1 MQESQK
7 IKSFSHFKL
16 HTQYSICEGAIKI
29 DNLKDFC
36 KSNKIKSI
44 GISDTANLCG
54 VLEFSEAI
62 SKQGTQPIIG
72 TQINFEYKNEKGL
85 LTLIAKNEDA
95 YKKLVELSSKSF
107 LENDNLSDPFC
118 KIEDLYSSNEDIIVM
133 SGTINGL
140 IGKLFNKSKFEDI
153 EKIFLNLKKFFNNNF
168 YIEIQR
174 HGDLNEKQFELYNLN
189 LSSKFNIPIIA
200 THEVFYIDKNMHDAH
215 EALICIG
222 NKTYLNDVNRI
233 KYSDNHY
240 LMSDDE
246 MKKLFYDLPEAL
258 ENNYNLP
265 LRCSFRPSFSKPI
278 LPNISSADDGSAD
291 DKLINDSYNGLI
303 SKFKTIFCERDE
315 SPKNHKYYNLYK
327 DRLEHELKIINE
339 MKYSSYFL
347 IVADYI
353 NWAKNNDIPVGPGRG
368 SGAGSLV
375 AWCLSITDVDPI
387 KFNLYLKDF

>member
-1 MQESQK
+1 M
-7 IKSFSHFKL
+7 
-16 HTQYSICEGAIKI
+16 
-29 DNLKDFC
+29 
-36 KSNKIKSI
+36 
-44 GISDTANLCG
+44 
-54 VLEFSEAI
+54 
-62 SKQGTQPIIG
+62 
-72 TQINFEYKNEKGL
+72 
-85 LTLIAKNEDA
+85 IAKNEVG
-95 YKKLVELSSKSF
+95 YKKLVELSSISF

-265 LRCSFRPSFSKPI
+265 LRCSFRPSF
-278 LPNISSADDGSAD
+278 
-291 DKLINDSYNGLI
+291 
-303 SKFKTIFCERDE
+303 FKTYT
-315 SPKNHKYYNLYK
+315 SKY
-327 DRLEHELKIINE
+327 
-339 MKYSSYFL
+339 
-347 IVADYI
+347 
-353 NWAKNNDIPVGPGRG
+353 
-368 SGAGSLV
+368 
-375 AWCLSITDVDPI
+375 
-387 KFNLYLKDF
+387 